1 MTTAVKMAIT
11 VSPAQFRDDFEA
23 IRFIRNAGRQWM
35 EDTDEI
41 TPEQQEIFRLTQ
53 PRVLVYRVRGV
64 IVGYG
69 MVTRRPD
76 GCLYVSLAVHPDYQG
91 KGVGT
96 HIYFDQRKR
105 WTVDPVY
112 ARCRATNGASI
123 RAATTAGYVHEPDM
137 SDENWIVLRGDM
149 RD

>member
-1 MTTAVKMAIT
+1 MTSAVKMAIT

-23 IRFIRNAGRQWM
+23 IRLIRNAGRQWM

-41 TPEQQEIFRLTQ
+41 SPETQELFRLTH
-53 PRVLVYRVRGV
+53 PRVLAYRVGGV

-69 MVTRRPD
+69 MVTRRLD

-96 HIYFDQRKR
+96 HIYWDQRKR

-112 ARCRATNGASI
+112 ARCRATNVASI
-123 RAATTAGYVHEPDM
+123 RAAQTAGYVTEPEM
-137 SDENWIVLRGDM
+137 SDENWVVLRGDR